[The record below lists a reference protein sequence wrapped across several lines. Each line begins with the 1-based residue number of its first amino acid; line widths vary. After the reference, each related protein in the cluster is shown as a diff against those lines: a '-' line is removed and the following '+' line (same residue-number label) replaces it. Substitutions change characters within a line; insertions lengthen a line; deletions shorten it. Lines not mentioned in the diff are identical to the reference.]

1 MTVRKI
7 PAVLALLGIATVAA
21 HAQKRVAVPTE
32 DPGPPFYTTVQR
44 LLDGSPFL
52 FTDGEWVAI
61 PFLREPSCVPES
73 FDLLA
78 LFDFE
83 PAFPGGPP
91 RPFLCPLTVEGHVIW
106 KNGPPPV
113 DAAPIQQ
120 VLQGLGAV
128 PIWFVRLT
136 EVEAAVLDGDL
147 TIAEL
152 AAMPSLLVGY
162 ADVYN
167 DVQQPGIGRPQGEGN
182 GSIKITAT
190 GTLLDGR
197 PFFFQVVEMGK
208 KDGGGVSYQRHL
220 RISF

>member
-1 MTVRKI
+1 MTLRKI
-7 PAVLALLGIATVAA
+7 PAVLALLSIATVAA
-21 HAQKRVAVPTE
+21 HAQKRVAVPAE
-32 DPGPPFYTTVQR
+32 DPGPPFYTVVQR
-44 LLDGSPFL
+44 LVDGTPFL

-61 PFLREPSCVPES
+61 PFLREPSCVPAS
-73 FDLLA
+73 FDLLG

-83 PAFPGGPP
+83 PAPEGPP

-113 DAAPIQQ
+113 DPAPIQQ

-128 PIWFVRLT
+128 PVWFVRLS

-147 TIAEL
+147 TITEL

-167 DVQQPGIGRPQGEGN
+167 DVQQPGTVRPQGDGN
-182 GSIKITAT
+182 GSIKITAM
-190 GTLLDGR
+190 GTLTDGR
-197 PFFFQVVEMGK
+197 SFFFQVVEMGK
-208 KDGGGVSYQRHL
+208 KGGGGVSYQRNL